1 MKKNY
6 FLSLFLLP
14 LALMAQPRA
23 GYYNAA
29 VGKADAALRSSL
41 SSIISNGLS
50 VTSYS
55 GLYSAYSK
63 TDINPTTGKIWD
75 MYSNCNFTY
84 GTDEN
89 HGITG
94 AECTNYNRE
103 HTSPQSWFSE
113 NPPMVSDLFN
123 VYPTDTKVNGMRS
136 NYPYGEVASASYTS
150 GNGSKLGSSSMS
162 QYSGTVF
169 EPINEFKGDIARTC
183 LYMATCYASVCQS
196 WGSGATVVY
205 GSNNGLTTY
214 TVALFLKWHRQ
225 DPVSAK
231 ETARNNAA
239 EGVQHNRNPFIDHPE
254 LAEFIWGT
262 RKGEPWSLTSAIDE
276 VKIAFS
282 LSPNPVQNELTIN
295 SDETNLEYIV
305 YNLSGQMLNEG
316 QLNIS
321 KSISVEHLNNGMYL
335 LQLKSGNRK
344 SIQKFIVSK

>member
-29 VGKADAALRSSL
+29 VGKADATLRSSL

-75 MYSNCNFTY
+75 MYSNCSFTWRTDQNS
-84 GTDEN
+84 GT
-89 HGITG
+89 TG
-94 AECTNYNRE
+94 AECLNYNRE
-103 HTSPQSWFSE
+103 HSIPQSWFGEAS
-113 NPPMVSDLFN
+113 PMVSDAFH
-123 VYPTDTKVNGMRS
+123 VYPTDSKVNGIRG
-136 NYPYGEVASASYTS
+136 NYPFGEVGSATTTT
-150 GNGSKLGSSSMS
+150 GNGSKLGSSSFS
-162 QYSGTVF
+162 GYSGTVF
-169 EPINEFKGDIARTC
+169 EPINEYKGDFARTYF
-183 LYMATCYASVCQS
+183 YMATRYAGACEN
-196 WGSGATVVY
+196 WSGGVF
-205 GSNNGLTTY
+205 SSSFSGLNAY
-214 TVALFLKWHRQ
+214 AKDLFLKWHRQ
-225 DPVSAK
+225 DPISIK
-231 ETARNNAA
+231 EKNRNNAV
-239 EGVQHNRNPFIDHPE
+239 ESVQHNRNPFIDYPE

-282 LSPNPVQNELTIN
+282 LSPNPVQNELTIH
-295 SDETNLEYIV
+295 SDEPNLYYSI
-305 YNLSGQMLNEG
+305 YNLNGQMLNEG

-321 KSISVEHLNNGMYL
+321 KSISVEYLNNGMYL